1 MKQNSPAEIDHGEHE
16 AMIDALMCDLEFC
29 SKFQEQMHQL
39 GVEVPKTA
47 NQLQFKD
54 RNPNESSMNGDSINA
69 SNSGVLGV
77 GSFLNQ
83 T

>member
-47 NQLQFKD
+47 NQL
-54 RNPNESSMNGDSINA
+54 
-69 SNSGVLGV
+69 
-77 GSFLNQ
+77 
-83 T
+83 